1 MKTGADGEEPLAD
14 VLKIN
19 RPDDLG
25 DIANL
30 GLTLAEGKLLLA
42 GLQQKIVAAQ
52 AKDHA
57 VRRPD
62 CRSCGEVCS
71 VKDYRDHVVATLFG
85 QVTVRLPRF
94 RCAGC
99 GGNEAGH
106 GWPSHCR
113 STPELDQLQA
123 HLSALMTYRVA
134 ADVLEQMFPVG
145 AGNDPETLR
154 CHTLKIGADLR
165 YQPAVRPDTAVP
177 SITVTLDSTLIRSCE
192 DGERH
197 LEVRVGN
204 VETETGGRQVFGAVA
219 KADTDIKVLIRRSL
233 DAVGRTEDTVLTAF
247 TDGCSGLRRILAD
260 AGVTEAP
267 MLDWFHIAMRL
278 QHLEQ
283 TAGGLSADDPVRMA
297 AKVVIVEEVERLHW
311 RLWNGKAKDAQIS
324 IDRIRA
330 VMHHFHGEQDQR
342 RSIAPSRK
350 LWTALRALDGYLTGQ
365 SDWLVNYAERHRAGL
380 RVGTA
385 ITEGTANFL
394 VNRRMNKSQQ
404 MRWSRR
410 GADLLLQVRCAVYN
424 GTLGS
429 GFGQRF
435 QPANDPLP
443 QAPLPP
449 DPQSPGSPYPVL
461 DHSRPS
467 SRVTGSVAIFQLSVA
482 ELSCRGVCGVL
493 RLGVEC
499 DRRAGCRLVDYVHD
513 RLEQRQAFG
522 RQPEAAADHDAVISR
537 ARQLPLEH
545 RAPGV
550 IGGDHAGVALPA
562 AFRDLGH
569 GDGDAG
575 VDLVGVEARRQRR
588 VREVDGFR
596 LLADEQDA
604 GHAGAPCEASELAS
618 SKLLWLTS

>member
-1 MKTGADGEEPLAD
+1 MLGLQPWDCLEIGGEGDEAVVSRLFSDRGWHVAWVVRLVKTGADGEKQSAD
-14 VLKIN
+14 VMKIN

-25 DIANL
+25 DIASL
-30 GLTLAEGKLLLA
+30 GLTLAEGKLVLA
-42 GLQQKIVAAQ
+42 GLQQQIVAAQ
-52 AKDHA
+52 AKGHA

-62 CRSCGEVCS
+62 CRSCGEVCRM
-71 VKDYRDHVVATLFG
+71 KDYRDHAVATLFG

-94 RCAGC
+94 CCAGC

-113 STPELDQLQA
+113 STPELDRLQA

-134 ADVLEQMFPVG
+134 ADFLRHMFPID

-154 CHTLKIGADLR
+154 FHTLKIGADLR
-165 YQPAVRPDTAVP
+165 DQPVVRPDAAAP
-177 SITVTLDSTLIRSCE
+177 AITVTLDSTFIRSCE

-204 VETETGGRQVFGAVA
+204 VETESGERQVFGAVA
-219 KADTDIKVLIRRSL
+219 KADTDLKVLIHRGL

-267 MLDWFHIAMRL
+267 TLDWFHIAMRL

-283 TAGGLSADDPVRMA
+283 IAGSLSADDPAQVA
-297 AKVVIVEEVERLHW
+297 AKAVIVEEVDRLHW
-311 RLWNGKAKDAQIS
+311 RLWNGKAKDAHIS

-330 VMHHFHGEQDQR
+330 VTHHFQGEQGQR
-342 RSIAPSRK
+342 KSIAPSRK
-350 LWTALRALDGYLTGQ
+350 LWTALHALDGCLTGQ
-365 SDWLVNYAERHRAGL
+365 SDWLVNYAERYRAGL

-429 GFGQRF
+429 GFGQKF
-435 QPANDPLP
+435 QLINDPTS
-443 QAPLPP
+443 QIA
-449 DPQSPGSPYPVL
+449 
-461 DHSRPS
+461 
-467 SRVTGSVAIFQLSVA
+467 VAA
-482 ELSCRGVCGVL
+482 
-493 RLGVEC
+493 
-499 DRRAGCRLVDYVHD
+499 
-513 RLEQRQAFG
+513 
-522 RQPEAAADHDAVISR
+522 
-537 ARQLPLEH
+537 
-545 RAPGV
+545 
-550 IGGDHAGVALPA
+550 
-562 AFRDLGH
+562 
-569 GDGDAG
+569 
-575 VDLVGVEARRQRR
+575 
-588 VREVDGFR
+588 
-596 LLADEQDA
+596 
-604 GHAGAPCEASELAS
+604 
-618 SKLLWLTS
+618 